1 MGYHIGTMLIYEHFG
16 KGKYCPLCKIKAE
29 INERLTEQF
38 LGESVMEDSSRA
50 RVNELGFC
58 SFHYD
63 KLFSMQSKLGLAL
76 QISTRLKNNT
86 DKLLYK
92 PINAKKA
99 KKEAD
104 KISATLKTC
113 VICSMLEDTMVRYY
127 KTISRV
133 YKDDPNF
140 KTKILDGDGF
150 CIEHYAN
157 LVRYSSEAGNKQ
169 NEYLETLFKAFRK
182 KLEETENALD
192 EFCNHHDYRKS
203 TAPLSEEAANS
214 LKTARNVLYG
224 LNK

>member
-1 MGYHIGTMLIYEHFG
+1 
-16 KGKYCPLCKIKAE
+16 
-29 INERLTEQF
+29 
-38 LGESVMEDSSRA
+38 
-50 RVNELGFC
+50 
-58 SFHYD
+58 
-63 KLFSMQSKLGLAL
+63 
-76 QISTRLKNNT
+76 
-86 DKLLYK
+86 
-92 PINAKKA
+92 
-99 KKEAD
+99 
-104 KISATLKTC
+104 
-113 VICSMLEDTMVRYY
+113 MVRYY

-182 KLEETENALD
+182 KLDETENSLD

>member
-1 MGYHIGTMLIYEHFG
+1 MLIYEHFG

-86 DKLLYK
+86 DKLVYK

-169 NEYLETLFKAFRK
+169 DEYLETLFKAFRK
-182 KLEETENALD
+182 KLDETENALD

-203 TAPLSEEAANS
+203 TARFPKKRRTR
-214 LKTARNVLYG
+214 LKRRETFSMG
-224 LNK
+224 LTNNIV